1 MEILMSEK
9 IKNDMVVKS
18 NKLITAS
25 YYLTLN
31 EMRLLDLALAELTEY
46 EECEKKLT
54 TMPQFVEIRA
64 EDYSKA
70 YDMPLN
76 QAYDAMRDASE
87 QLFMRYFTYQV
98 QSEMYPSHKEQR
110 KARWVQEIG
119 YVKGQGL
126 VALSFTHALIELAGK
141 LKGSFSRYHLEQKAP
156 LTSIYAH
163 RLYEMMMQWRG
174 SKNVPYL
181 TYCELRNRFD
191 IADDEYNRVANFK
204 ARVLDPA
211 IKQINELTDII
222 VSYEQYKKGRSIEG
236 FTFKFKFKD
245 TKKDKD
251 TDTSSKDTKPS
262 ENKQQPS
269 NKKIRTIPPLSDK
282 QRNTFANKLLNNF
295 EFIRDFSRQT
305 IGKSREQLVTW
316 IEQELA
322 DDEKR
327 QKLSKYLV
335 MCGYEYPER
344 HKK

>member
-1 MEILMSEK
+1 MSEK

-262 ENKQQPS
+262 ENKDTSTS

-282 QRNTFANKLLNNF
+282 QRNTFAFKLLNNF
-295 EFIRDFSRQT
+295 DFMREVSAQT
-305 IGKSREQLVTW
+305 LGKSREELVLW
-316 IEQELA
+316 LEQELA

-327 QKLSKYLV
+327 QKLAKYLV

>member
-1 MEILMSEK
+1 MSEK

-211 IKQINELTDII
+211 VKQINELTDII
-222 VSYEQYKKGRSIEG
+222 VSYEQYKQGRRIEG
-236 FTFKFKFKD
+236 FIFKFKFKD
-245 TKKDKD
+245 TKKD
-251 TDTSSKDTKPS
+251 TGTSTSKDTKPS
-262 ENKQQPS
+262 ENKNTKPS
-269 NKKIRTIPPLSDK
+269 SKKMKTIPPLSDK
-282 QRNTFANKLLNNF
+282 QRNTFAFKLLKNF
-295 EFIRDFSRQT
+295 DFMRDFSRQT
-305 IGKSREQLVTW
+305 IGKSTEELVSW
-316 IEQELA
+316 LEQELA

>member
-1 MEILMSEK
+1 MSEK

-262 ENKQQPS
+262 ENKNKQQPQR
-269 NKKIRTIPPLSDK
+269 KGLRKIPVLTEEQI
-282 QRNTFANKLLNNF
+282 NTFCFKIMKSF
-295 EFIRDFSRQT
+295 DFIRDYSSQT
-305 IGKSREQLVTW
+305 YGKSTDEVYAF
-316 IEQELA
+316 IESMLR
-322 DDEKR
+322 DDEQR
-327 QKLSKYLV
+327 QKLAKYLL
-335 MCGYEYPER
+335 MCGYEYPDR

>member
-1 MEILMSEK
+1 MSEK

-262 ENKQQPS
+262 ENKDTSTS

-282 QRNTFANKLLNNF
+282 QRNTFANKLVNNF
-295 EFIRDFSRQT
+295 EFMRDFSVET
-305 IGKSREQLVTW
+305 IGKSRQELVTRL
-316 IEQELA
+316 EQELA

-327 QKLSKYLV
+327 QKLRKYL
-335 MCGYEYPER
+335 MMSGYEYPER

>member
-1 MEILMSEK
+1 MSEK

-211 IKQINELTDII
+211 VKQINELTDII
-222 VSYEQYKKGRSIEG
+222 VSYEQYKQGRRIEG
-236 FTFKFKFKD
+236 FIFKFKFKD
-245 TKKDKD
+245 TKKD
-251 TDTSSKDTKPS
+251 TGTSTSKDTKPS
-262 ENKQQPS
+262 ENKDTSDTSTS

-282 QRNTFANKLLNNF
+282 QRNTFANKLVNNF
-295 EFIRDFSRQT
+295 EFMRDFSVET
-305 IGKSREQLVTW
+305 IGKSRQELVTRL
-316 IEQELA
+316 EQELA

-327 QKLSKYLV
+327 QKLRKYL
-335 MCGYEYPER
+335 MMSGYEYPDR

>member
-1 MEILMSEK
+1 MSEK

-211 IKQINELTDII
+211 VKQINELTDII
-222 VSYEQYKKGRSIEG
+222 VSYEQYKQGRRIEG
-236 FTFKFKFKD
+236 FIFKFKFKD
-245 TKKDKD
+245 TKKD
-251 TDTSSKDTKPS
+251 TGTSTSKDTKPS
-262 ENKQQPS
+262 ENKDTSTS

-282 QRNTFANKLLNNF
+282 QRNTFANKLVNNF
-295 EFIRDFSRQT
+295 EFMRDFSVET
-305 IGKSREQLVTW
+305 IGKSRQELVTRL
-316 IEQELA
+316 EQELA

>member
-1 MEILMSEK
+1 MSEK

-222 VSYEQYKKGRSIEG
+222 VSYEQYKQGRRIEG
-236 FTFKFKFKD
+236 FIFKFKFKD
-245 TKKDKD
+245 TKKD
-251 TDTSSKDTKPS
+251 TGTSTSKDTKPS
-262 ENKQQPS
+262 ENKDTSTS

-282 QRNTFANKLLNNF
+282 QRNTFANKLVNNF
-295 EFIRDFSRQT
+295 EFMRDFSVET
-305 IGKSREQLVTW
+305 IGKSRQELVTRL
-316 IEQELA
+316 EQELA

-327 QKLSKYLV
+327 QKLRKYL
-335 MCGYEYPER
+335 MMSGYEYPDR

>member
-1 MEILMSEK
+1 MSEK

-211 IKQINELTDII
+211 VKQINELTDII
-222 VSYEQYKKGRSIEG
+222 VSYEQYKKGRKIEG
-236 FTFKFKFKD
+236 FIFKFKFKEA
-245 TKKDKD
+245 KKKNAKPS
-251 TDTSSKDTKPS
+251 TTGDTSKGESENKNTKPS
-262 ENKQQPS
+262 S
-269 NKKIRTIPPLSDK
+269 KKMKIIPPMSDK
-282 QRNTFANKLLNNF
+282 QRNTFANKLANNF
-295 EFIRDFSRQT
+295 DFIRDFSSQT
-305 IGKSREQLVTW
+305 IGKDRPEVVSW
-316 IEQELA
+316 IEQKLS
-322 DDEKR
+322 DDKKR
-327 QKLSKYLV
+327 QNLAKYLFQ
-335 MCGYEYPER
+335 CGYEYPER
-344 HKK
+344 LKN

>member
-1 MEILMSEK
+1 MSEK

-262 ENKQQPS
+262 ENKDTSDTSTS

-282 QRNTFANKLLNNF
+282 QRNTFANKLVNNF
-295 EFIRDFSRQT
+295 EFMRDFSVET
-305 IGKSREQLVTW
+305 IGKSRQELVTRL
-316 IEQELA
+316 EQELA

-327 QKLSKYLV
+327 QKLRKYL
-335 MCGYEYPER
+335 MMSGYEYPDR